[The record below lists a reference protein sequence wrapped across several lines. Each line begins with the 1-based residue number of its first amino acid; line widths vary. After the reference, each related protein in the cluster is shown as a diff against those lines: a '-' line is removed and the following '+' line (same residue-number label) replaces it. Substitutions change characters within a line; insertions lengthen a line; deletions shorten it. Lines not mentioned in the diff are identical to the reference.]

1 MTRPMPHAIEV
12 LEEGLRSKLHVGAQ
26 LFVALSDVTEVD
38 TGLGLSAP
46 EKPMNADSM
55 MTWLSCSKIATS
67 IQFARIW
74 QEGLVDLDDPVRMHL
89 PEFSG
94 AGKDAITIRHVWT
107 HTCALLNVEQQLF
120 PVRYN
125 QSHAANIALICA
137 AEIDA
142 GVKPGT
148 HAG

>member
-1 MTRPMPHAIEV
+1 MTRAMPHTIAV
-12 LEEGLRSKLHVGAQ
+12 LEVGLRSKLHVGAQ
-26 LFVALSDVTEVD
+26 LFVALNNVIEADISI
-38 TGLGLSAP
+38 GLSAP
-46 EKPMNADSM
+46 GMPMKADSM

-74 QEGLVDLDDPVRMHL
+74 QEGFVDLDDPVKLHL

-94 AGKDAITIRHVWT
+94 AGKDTITIRHLWT
-107 HTCALLNVEQQLF
+107 HTCALLNVEQQLL

-137 AEIDA
+137 AEIDP
-142 GVKPGT
+142 GVKQEART
-148 HAG
+148 